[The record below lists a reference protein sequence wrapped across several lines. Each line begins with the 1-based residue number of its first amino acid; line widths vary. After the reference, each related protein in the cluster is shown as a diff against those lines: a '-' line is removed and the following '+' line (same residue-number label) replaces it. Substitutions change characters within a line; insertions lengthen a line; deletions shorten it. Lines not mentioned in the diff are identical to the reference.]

1 MSKEMEKKVAKL
13 SSRVSTQSDE
23 ILILKNEINN
33 FKKQVGQDMKKL
45 LKIIQEK

>member
-13 SSRVSTQSDE
+13 SSRVSAQSDE
-23 ILILKNEINN
+23 IMILKSEINN